1 MPNRVRWTQIHQ
13 SAFNDLKSALMAY
26 PILQNPD
33 FSQDFIL
40 QTDAC
45 DRGFGAVLLQS
56 DGRSRHPVIFIS
68 KKLLP
73 REQRY
78 STVEKECLAIVR
90 SCQSLREYLLGRE
103 FSIEIDHFPLQWL
116 NKMKD
121 QNMRLLRWS
130 LTLQEYRFTVRHI
143 SGKTNVLADMLS
155 RSC

>member
-1 MPNRVRWTQIHQ
+1 MEKVHQ
-13 SAFNDLKSALMAY
+13 NAFKDLKHELKSY

-33 FSQDFIL
+33 FSCDFIL

-56 DGRSRHPVIFIS
+56 DGKSRHPVIFIS

-78 STVEKECLAIVR
+78 STVEKECLATVR

-103 FSIEIDHFPLQWL
+103 FLIETDSGSI
-116 NKMKD
+116 K
-121 QNMRLLRWS
+121 
-130 LTLQEYRFTVRHI
+130 
-143 SGKTNVLADMLS
+143 
-155 RSC
+155 